1 VTATLIDGKEIAARI
16 RGEIAAQVKDLEAKH
31 GIRPGLAAVLVGEN
45 PASQQYV
52 RMKRKACEEV
62 GIQSF
67 GIELPA
73 DTSQDKLEAMVSELN
88 ARPDVHGILVQLP
101 LPSHLD
107 EARVL
112 AAVSLEKDVDGFHPT
127 NIGRLA
133 QKGRNP
139 LFVSATPAGVMRL
152 LEETG
157 VKFEGANAVVLGRS
171 NIVGMP
177 VALLL
182 VKRDCTVSICHS
194 RTRDLP
200 EVVRRADI
208 LIAAIGRARM
218 VKGDWI
224 KPGAVVIDVGTNKID
239 DPTTKSGSRTVGDV
253 DFEAAK
259 EVAGA
264 ITPVPG
270 GVGPMTIAMLLSNT
284 LKSAKMSVAEKATIK
299 GS

>member
-1 VTATLIDGKEIAARI
+1 MTATLIDGKEIAARI

-112 AAVSLEKDVDGFHPT
+112 
-127 NIGRLA
+127 
-133 QKGRNP
+133 
-139 LFVSATPAGVMRL
+139 
-152 LEETG
+152 
-157 VKFEGANAVVLGRS
+157 
-171 NIVGMP
+171 
-177 VALLL
+177 
-182 VKRDCTVSICHS
+182 
-194 RTRDLP
+194 
-200 EVVRRADI
+200 
-208 LIAAIGRARM
+208 
-218 VKGDWI
+218 
-224 KPGAVVIDVGTNKID
+224 
-239 DPTTKSGSRTVGDV
+239 
-253 DFEAAK
+253 
-259 EVAGA
+259 
-264 ITPVPG
+264 
-270 GVGPMTIAMLLSNT
+270 
-284 LKSAKMSVAEKATIK
+284 
-299 GS
+299 